1 MPTSPSP
8 AASPLGRAP
17 AFLFGGRARRRRIH
31 LVLGGALAMPYVLVG
46 AVVGEAATGAEAVS
60 VARELRPDVV
70 LTDVRMPGTDGIRAT
85 ERILAGSGGAPG
97 S

>member
-17 AFLFGGRARRRRIH
+17 AFLFGGRARRRWIH

-46 AVVGEAATGAEAVS
+46 W
-60 VARELRPDVV
+60 
-70 LTDVRMPGTDGIRAT
+70 
-85 ERILAGSGGAPG
+85 
-97 S
+97 